1 MNSKEFDT
9 RECSSNSSKVC
20 ILEFEA
26 KYPKELRVLHN
37 NYPSTPSKTEI
48 KKEMLP
54 NYQLKIADSYNIPM
68 GNIKKLVP
76 KRFLI
81 KETQLK
87 LKKYIV
93 Y

>member
-1 MNSKEFDT
+1 
-9 RECSSNSSKVC
+9 
-20 ILEFEA
+20 
-26 KYPKELRVLHN
+26 
-37 NYPSTPSKTEI
+37 
-48 KKEMLP
+48 MLP